1 MPEQPARPGGA
12 PAYAGLMLPL
22 AHAGHY
28 VVWLLYALPVII
40 VVAAIV
46 RSTLAQRR
54 ERHPPDPD
62 DRSR

>member
-1 MPEQPARPGGA
+1 
-12 PAYAGLMLPL
+12 MLPL